1 MYSVYLGEYSRKG
14 NMNKKETI
22 LQAATVLFSQNG
34 FKETSTA
41 DLARMIGVAEGTV
54 FYHFKNKKKLFL
66 AVLGQTRE
74 MILNEFETYMGQ
86 QQFDSGM
93 DMIEQA
99 VAFHLYLAGKMEN
112 QFLLLH
118 RYYPYQMAEV
128 FPECRSHLEAIYDCL
143 VNIYEEAIESGQAD
157 GSIDRLPARKT
168 ALIIF
173 SMVDG
178 VVRFKTYNLYNA
190 NALFSEMVLACN
202 RILQT
207 EKSKGTTDA

>member
-1 MYSVYLGEYSRKG
+1 
-14 NMNKKETI
+14 MNKKDAI

-41 DLARMIGVAEGTV
+41 DLAKMIGVAEGTI
-54 FYHFKNKKKLFL
+54 FYHFKNKNTLFL
-66 AVLGQTRE
+66 AVLSQTRDL
-74 MILNEFETYMGQ
+74 ILEEFESYMGNHR
-86 QQFDSGM
+86 FDNGL
-93 DMIEQA
+93 DRIEHA

-128 FPECRSHLEAIYDCL
+128 LPECRSHLEAIYDCL
-143 VNIYEEAIESGQAD
+143 VDIYEGAIDSGQKD
-157 GSIDRLPARKT
+157 GSIKKLPSRKT

-178 VVRFKTYNLYNA
+178 MVRFKTYNLYNA
-190 NALFSEMVLACN
+190 NALFNELVSACEG
-202 RILQT
+202 ILNM
-207 EKSKGTTDA
+207 EKTN

>member
-1 MYSVYLGEYSRKG
+1 
-14 NMNKKETI
+14 
-22 LQAATVLFSQNG
+22 
-34 FKETSTA
+34 
-41 DLARMIGVAEGTV
+41 
-54 FYHFKNKKKLFL
+54 
-66 AVLGQTRE
+66 
-74 MILNEFETYMGQ
+74 
-86 QQFDSGM
+86 
-93 DMIEQA
+93 
-99 VAFHLYLAGKMEN
+99 MEN

-143 VNIYEEAIESGQAD
+143 VNIYEDAIESGQKD

-190 NALFSEMVLACN
+190 NALFNEMVLACH

-207 EKSKGTTDA
+207 DK